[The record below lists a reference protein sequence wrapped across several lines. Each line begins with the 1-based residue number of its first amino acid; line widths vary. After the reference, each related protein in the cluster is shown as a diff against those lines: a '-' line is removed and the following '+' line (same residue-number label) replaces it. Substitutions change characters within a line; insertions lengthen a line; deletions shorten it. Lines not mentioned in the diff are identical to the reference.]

1 MQNKGL
7 NQKKIHRR
15 RRLEFLH
22 ESGRGWIICFL
33 PQKRYKQM
41 WGEGCPVPIPRASK
55 DSGWQHWI
63 PLACFQPSV
72 CPTLNS
78 TSSLTWHYK
87 PKVQQSQSR
96 DYKGNMRCSQST
108 SCSVVMTG
116 DFSQLAQTHL
126 KSGGMNSTVIC
137 KIGRPLRKTTK
148 ICCTAPA
155 WKCYHKM

>member
-1 MQNKGL
+1 
-7 NQKKIHRR
+7 
-15 RRLEFLH
+15 
-22 ESGRGWIICFL
+22 
-33 PQKRYKQM
+33 M

-63 PLACFQPSV
+63 PLAWFQPSV

-96 DYKGNMRCSQST
+96 DYKGNMKCSQST

-137 KIGRPLRKTTK
+137 KIGHPLPKTTK
-148 ICCTAPA
+148 ICFALSQLENVIT
-155 WKCYHKM
+155 KCNLHDKHFMPNFFNSCKIRALSPQEHVGSKRPY